1 MKITLDLSKL
11 VEQGKLTPD
20 EAERLKTLAAEET
33 GLLGLN
39 ILTGFGVI
47 AASAGAV
54 AFLLTAFSFT
64 PQSAAAI
71 GAGVF
76 ILGLALLAM
85 RGEVWSLLSQTLII
99 IGALTGAA
107 GLLILDDGSL
117 RAALFVTAVFTG
129 TAILARSSL
138 MAALSVVSLAGCLGA
153 RTGYVHAMYSLSIQE
168 PAVTIVIFTLLA
180 LALYLISLRVRADY
194 ERIALTAARMAVVL
208 VNFGFWIGSLWG
220 DRLRLVRY
228 WFLNETAVDPTFTT
242 RGALIPDYVFSIG
255 WALALIGVG
264 IWGVKAGRRWVVN
277 TAAVFGGIHFY
288 TQWFATLGANAFS
301 VLLAGVILIV
311 IAMALRAFNKAPAT
325 SKAPVAA

>member
-11 VEQGKLTPD
+11 VEQGKLTPG
-20 EAERLKTLAAEET
+20 EAARLKALAAEET
-33 GLLGLN
+33 GHLGLN

-47 AASAGAV
+47 AASAGAIG
-54 AFLLTAFSFT
+54 FLLTVFSFS
-64 PQSAAAI
+64 PFAAMVI
-71 GAGVF
+71 GGGVF
-76 ILGLALLAM
+76 ILGLALLAL

-117 RAALFVTAVFTG
+117 RAALFVTAAFAG

-180 LALYLISLRVRADY
+180 LVLYLISLRVRADY
-194 ERIALTAARMAVVL
+194 ERIALNAARMAVIL

-220 DRLRLVRY
+220 DRLQLCG
-228 WFLNETAVDPTFTT
+228 T
-242 RGALIPDYVFSIG
+242 GS
-255 WALALIGVG
+255 
-264 IWGVKAGRRWVVN
+264 
-277 TAAVFGGIHFY
+277 
-288 TQWFATLGANAFS
+288 
-301 VLLAGVILIV
+301 
-311 IAMALRAFNKAPAT
+311 
-325 SKAPVAA
+325 